1 MRSQFLDLYDSFN
14 LKHLSHSIIKAY
26 SSIDI
31 KMDNFLPIFTVECE
45 FSYLLLYNGTLTIIR
60 GAIVVA
66 KSKAKK
72 VREKLT
78 REGRMNPEEKRS
90 PFVFAD
96 MRPRTTKTKKD
107 HLYQFKYKNHQ
118 SQTGN
123 DGSFYLLPAQI
134 VVLMTGSSFYISF
147 YLR

>member
-1 MRSQFLDLYDSFN
+1 MIASTSNTSLTQFLKLIVV
-14 LKHLSHSIIKAY
+14 LTLLWIIFY
-26 SSIDI
+26 L
-31 KMDNFLPIFTVECE
+31 FLLARVNSPT
-45 FSYLLLYNGTLTIIR
+45 YLLYNGTLTIIR
-60 GAIVVA
+60 GVIVVA

-72 VREKLT
+72 AREKLT

-107 HLYQFKYKNHQ
+107 HLYQIKYKNHQ

-123 DGSFYLLPAQI
+123 DGSFYFAASANRLINDRLLKYKLCA
-134 VVLMTGSSFYISF
+134 
-147 YLR
+147 